1 MRFFFLKGRQ
11 LEDVG
16 VKLDTYTKYFPQITM
31 AIVFS
36 QLDDQ
41 GPTKGFYAIHHPFK
55 KDI

>member
-1 MRFFFLKGRQ
+1 
-11 LEDVG
+11 
-16 VKLDTYTKYFPQITM
+16 M

-55 KDI
+55 KDIWFKKKLRYCSS